1 MKRRDLLKGIAA
13 TLAGLVPFGL
23 RARSRGH
30 VRIEIVTGDADV
42 VRVWIDDQEIA
53 CNTFEISVELR
64 PLLEHDNTIYRS
76 KAAAVEAQETLL
88 GYPVIY
94 S

>member
-53 CNTFEISVELR
+53 CNTFEISVE
-64 PLLEHDNTIYRS
+64 
-76 KAAAVEAQETLL
+76 
-88 GYPVIY
+88 
-94 S
+94 